1 MKLSVGELRRLLG
14 AGIEEAVQSDA
25 LPEAKVG
32 ASPGYMKK
40 ERVREALQQ
49 VVVRLVRSGDVSDEA
64 SLKELFATADM
75 ALKALKMVPI
85 DVWTKIAGDDKA

>member
-14 AGIEEAVQSDA
+14 AGIE
-25 LPEAKVG
+25 EAKVG

-49 VVVRLVRSGDVSDEA
+49 VVVGLVKSGDVSDEA